1 MSFIG
6 FVVQMVQLT
15 QWATAYLS
23 HFVQKKKSVLTAIN
37 SFGTHCL
44 NTVRRASPACR
55 SKPNEQ
61 PPTKKIGGRYN
72 QRMLSTNQDGETSKK
87 TVGQIQDEL
96 SGDPVDTSLVQPS
109 DEPHAHRLVDHLL
122 IERFNNGEIRAFEI
136 LVTKYQRRVASL
148 INKTVHNTAVTEEL
162 TQEVFLRVYR
172 ALANFRFESA
182 FSTWLYTIAR
192 NTATTY
198 YRDGH
203 VHADN
208 AVSIQALA
216 EAGGAANDE
225 VTSETAPSP
234 EDDMSSQ
241 QLLIAIGQSIERLSP
256 HMRTSIVMREM
267 EECSYAEIANA
278 LSIPLNTVR
287 SLIFRARA
295 TIALDIRPLL
305 DRANSAR

>member
-1 MSFIG
+1 MQSRHARP
-6 FVVQMVQLT
+6 VQ
-15 QWATAYLS
+15 
-23 HFVQKKKSVLTAIN
+23 
-37 SFGTHCL
+37 G
-44 NTVRRASPACR
+44 
-55 SKPNEQ
+55 
-61 PPTKKIGGRYN
+61 PT
-72 QRMLSTNQDGETSKK
+72 ETSGAEPTTK
-87 TVGQIQDEL
+87 TDATDNEAF
-96 SGDPVDTSLVQPS
+96 
-109 DEPHAHRLVDHLL
+109 AHRAVDHLL
-122 IERFNNGEIRAFEI
+122 IQRFNQGDIRAFEV

-148 INKTVHNTAVTEEL
+148 INKTVHNAAVAEEL
-162 TQEVFLRVYR
+162 TQEVFLRAYR

-198 YRDGH
+198 HRDGH

-208 AVSIQALA
+208 AVSIQAMVEEGGPIDTA
-216 EAGGAANDE
+216 AAG
-225 VTSETAPSP
+225 ETAPSP
-234 EDDMSSQ
+234 EDSLSGQ
-241 QLLIAIGQSIERLSP
+241 QLLIAIEQSIERLSP
-256 HMRTSIVMREM
+256 QMRTSIVMREM